1 MMRETVDE
9 DRIQAMADAFA
20 DERLRWLIGKG
31 DVLVQNG
38 ELTQEKFKELVDK
51 TIKEEFE
58 RHYIMK
64 QLNDGPV
71 TVSKVSKAT
80 GLEPHRVLWN
90 ILALMKWNRVEIA
103 GEEKRE
109 YLYAKSFLGTQ
120 GDD

>member
-1 MMRETVDE
+1 MKETADI

-51 TIKEEFE
+51 SIQDEFE
-58 RHYIMK
+58 RHYIMI
-64 QLNDGPV
+64 QLKDGSAPI
-71 TVSKVSKAT
+71 SKIAKST

-90 ILALMKWNRVEIA
+90 ILALMKWNMVEIT
-103 GEEKRE
+103 GVEKRE
-109 YLYAKSFLGTQ
+109 YLYARSFLGNR

>member
-1 MMRETVDE
+1 MKETVDS

-38 ELTQEKFKELVDK
+38 ELTQEKFKELMEK
-51 TIKEEFE
+51 TIQEEYE

-64 QLNDGPV
+64 HMSDSPV
-71 TVSKVSKAT
+71 TVSQIAKAT

-90 ILALMKWNRVEIA
+90 ILALMKWNKVEIV

-109 YLYAKSFLGTQ
+109 YLYSKSFMQT
-120 GDD
+120 

>member
-1 MMRETVDE
+1 MKETVDN
-9 DRIQAMADAFA
+9 DRIQAMAVHAIEDGA
-20 DERLRWLIGKG
+20 DLGVGKG
-31 DVLVQNG
+31 DVIVQNG

-71 TVSKVSKAT
+71 TVSKISKAT

-109 YLYAKSFLGTQ
+109 YLYAKSFLGTK